1 MSPTEVT
8 FQRLG
13 ELIERLLIA
22 LTLAHTG
29 WSMGRARN
37 HVAQYTDYSE
47 SMVYR
52 WREGRSRPHDEA
64 LEKLARLGKEE
75 ANLPRSWGEEMLY
88 AARYPEADRLVNE
101 LWGARQLRV
110 IPSNLPAPTYTTFVG
125 RQAEV
130 TRLLELL
137 SPRHAAHLISID
149 GIGGVGK
156 TALVLEVAYRCL
168 RASTGESPNHRVPV
182 FDAIIFVSAKQEVL
196 TPGGILARTHTQ
208 RTLQDIFREVG
219 DTLDRGGVTRVT
231 LEEQPA
237 YVRQVLADQ
246 NTLLIVDNLET
257 MEDKQGMMGFLY
269 DLPPQVKVII
279 TTRERALLYAPIRL
293 ENLPQDDGLQL
304 IQHEAAD
311 KDLALDHEQTLA
323 IYQRTGGV
331 PAAMIYAVG
340 QMAAGYSL
348 ETMLIHLAEAKGDVA
363 RFCFEGSVAPLR
375 GQPAHSLLM
384 AMAMF
389 PTNPLRDAVVHVAG
403 LAADPIGAD
412 EGLTQLKRLSLIR
425 QQETQYGMLPLT
437 REYASAELVVHPD
450 FEREARKRWVAW
462 HLSFARE
469 YGGRDWHEWHIQ
481 YDRLEEEWGNLLAVF
496 DWCAAQ
502 DRYEDIKAFWKE
514 PCVSG
519 FASIYG
525 YWNDRLIWLDWLIQA
540 SERRGDWPT
549 AVEAI
554 SDMGWTLTLMG
565 TIECLKTADELFE
578 RAWDVHTY
586 ADLSTQCELA
596 NNRAVLRLR
605 QMDYAGA
612 QEWLDV
618 SESLWEQTLDQERD
632 SIRRW
637 IAIIYYRAEVC
648 FRTGDFNQAQVFY
661 RKMLEHSQAIGW
673 ERAIVY
679 AQNWLADIAIMQG
692 ELDEAARL
700 LQAGLL
706 ISERNMDKRRTAFY
720 KRSFARLEQ
729 ARGNVTEV
737 RRWATEA
744 LDGFDRLGMQPEA
757 EEMQRLL
764 ESLGATER

>member
-1 MSPTEVT
+1 MSSTEAS
-8 FQRLG
+8 FHRLG
-13 ELIERLLIA
+13 ELIERLLVS
-22 LTLAHTG
+22 LTLVHTG
-29 WSMGRARN
+29 WSIGRARD
-37 HVAQYTDYSE
+37 HVARSIGYSG

-75 ANLPRSWGEEMLY
+75 ANLPRSWGEEMLH
-88 AARYPEADRLVNE
+88 ASRYPYADRLVNE
-101 LWGARQLRV
+101 LWGARQLRM
-110 IPSNLPAPTYTTFVG
+110 IPNNLPTPTYTTFVG

-130 TRLLELL
+130 NRLLELL
-137 SPRHAAHLISID
+137 SPHHAAHLISID

-182 FDAIIFVSAKQEVL
+182 FDAIVFVSAKQEVL

-208 RTLQDIFREVG
+208 RTLQDIFREAG
-219 DTLDRGGVTRVT
+219 NTLDRGGVTRVT

-257 MEDKQGMMGFLY
+257 MEDKQGVMGFLY

-311 KDLALDHEQTLA
+311 KGLTLDHEQALA

-348 ETMLIHLAEAKGDVA
+348 ETMLLHLAEAKGDVA

-389 PTNPLRDAVVHVAG
+389 PKSPFCDAIVHVAG

-412 EGLTQLKRLSLIR
+412 EGLTQLKRLSLIQ
-425 QQETQYGMLPLT
+425 QQETRYSMLPLT
-437 REYASAELVVHPD
+437 REYALAELAAHVD
-450 FEREARKRWVAW
+450 FERDARERWIKW
-462 HLSFARE
+462 YLDFTKE
-469 YGGRDWHEWHIQ
+469 YGGDDWQEWHTHFD
-481 YDRLEEEWGNLLAVF
+481 YLEQEWDNLRTVF
-496 DWCAAQ
+496 DWCAAK
-502 DRYEDIKAFWKE
+502 DRYLDVKAFWRE
-514 PCVSG
+514 DRVNE
-519 FASIYG
+519 FANICG
-525 YWNDRLIWLDWLIQA
+525 YWSDRLTWMDWLIESA
-540 SERRGDWPT
+540 EKRGDWNTVVSALSSKGFTLSLMSQPVALQEADAVLARAWNLRDHANLET
-549 AVEAI
+549 AVWIANHLAMLRIRQKKFEDAHRWI
-554 SDMGWTLTLMG
+554 DKEQEIFDGAVFPEPIHTREWIPIPYYRAAAFYETG
-565 TIECLKTADELFE
+565 DYE
-578 RAWDVHTY
+578 RAIPLFQQVIQAGEKISW
-586 ADLSTQCELA
+586 Q
-596 NNRAVLRLR
+596 RAVL
-605 QMDYAGA
+605 
-612 QEWLDV
+612 
-618 SESLWEQTLDQERD
+618 
-632 SIRRW
+632 
-637 IAIIYYRAEVC
+637 
-648 FRTGDFNQAQVFY
+648 
-661 RKMLEHSQAIGW
+661 
-673 ERAIVY
+673 Y
-679 AQNWLADIAIMQG
+679 AQNYLADIATNQDDLKNA
-692 ELDEAARL
+692 ERL
-700 LQAGLL
+700 LQTGLPVV
-706 ISERNMDKRRTAFY
+706 ERNKDKRRTAFY

-729 ARGNVTEV
+729 ARGNTTESL
-737 RRWATEA
+737 RWAAEA

-757 EEMQRLL
+757 EEMRQLI
-764 ESLGATER
+764 ESLDAAQR